1 MRELGAWMLAGFAL
15 GALLLMLLAVL
26 YLAAGWLWA

>member
-1 MRELGAWMLAGFAL
+1 MRELGAWLLSGYAT